1 MKTVTISRQYGSG
14 GRLVAS
20 MLAEK
25 LGIPYYDSNLLLIAG
40 EKYGISP
47 GLLKE
52 YDERKNSSFLFGI
65 AMLAEGY
72 TNQDRIMLPYKL
84 YQAQS
89 DSMKRL
95 SQEGPCVFVGRCA
108 DYILKDECELLRI
121 FIYASDMEERISR
134 IMKVDQI
141 SQKEAPGRIAQ
152 KDRERRD
159 YYYFHTGREWGKK
172 ENYDLCL
179 NTSALGYEGC
189 VDIIAR
195 LVKEQP

>member
-1 MKTVTISRQYGSG
+1 MKTITISRQYGSG
-14 GRLVAS
+14 GRLVA
-20 MLAEK
+20 EK
-25 LGIPYYDSNLLLIAG
+25 LSKKLEIPYYDSNLLLIAG

-89 DSMKRL
+89 DAMKRL
-95 SQEGPCVFVGRCA
+95 VQEGPCIIVGRCA
-108 DYILKDECELLRI
+108 DQILKEEKDLLRV
-121 FIYASDMEERISR
+121 FIYASDMEERINR
-134 IMKVDQI
+134 IMKVDNVSQKDAPSRI
-141 SQKEAPGRIAQ
+141 SQKDKQ
-152 KDRERRD
+152 RRD
-159 YYYFHTGREWGKK
+159 YYYFHTGQEWGNK

-179 NTSALGYEGC
+179 NTSTLGYDTC

-195 LVKEQP
+195 LAEKG